1 MADDQTMSLM
11 QCYLASI
18 LEANKVTNLT
28 RITDGEQARLLHIED
43 SLVGLPEV
51 NEAPDWSLWR
61 PWLRRGLPRRPS
73 CACDRKNDPSR

>member
-28 RITDGEQARLLHIED
+28 RITDGEQA
-43 SLVGLPEV
+43 SP
-51 NEAPDWSLWR
+51 SY
-61 PWLRRGLPRRPS
+61 RGFAGRF
-73 CACDRKNDPSR
+73 AGGQ